1 MLYGVLPVFGLWEL
15 QRGGIGLLSR
25 VLRTK
30 REKMLKYRGLYAKL
44 ISHDELISTLLAG
57 ELFTGWKNKMKSM
70 RERRFP
76 AEVELCT
83 DSCDAKVKSFVVCG
97 CFETTFF

>member
-1 MLYGVLPVFGLWEL
+1 MVYSLFLVSGSFSVVVSGVPF
-15 QRGGIGLLSR
+15 Q

-30 REKMLKYRGLYAKL
+30 REKMLKYQGLYARL

-76 AEVELCT
+76 AEVKLCT
-83 DSCDAKVKSFVVCG
+83 DSCAAEVKSFVVCG
-97 CFETTFF
+97 CFETTLFF